1 MQKHF
6 VAGFRTRTGKLTS
19 RRHQG
24 DNAPHMAMQAQANGE
39 AADNPKPPK
48 PDVAGRQRHRKV
60 STHVAWAV
68 LRDIEDVGII
78 LAVKK

>member
-1 MQKHF
+1 
-6 VAGFRTRTGKLTS
+6 
-19 RRHQG
+19 
-24 DNAPHMAMQAQANGE
+24 MAMQAQANGE